1 MCVFC
6 LHVYL
11 CNICV
16 PSTHKG
22 QQKAPDPLEL
32 ELQTIVSL
40 YVGAGSQILWL
51 FL

>member
-16 PSTHKG
+16 PGTHKG
-22 QQKAPDPLEL
+22 QQKASDLLEL
-32 ELQTIVSL
+32 ELQTIMSH
-40 YVGAGSQILWL
+40 YVGAGSQIL
-51 FL
+51 